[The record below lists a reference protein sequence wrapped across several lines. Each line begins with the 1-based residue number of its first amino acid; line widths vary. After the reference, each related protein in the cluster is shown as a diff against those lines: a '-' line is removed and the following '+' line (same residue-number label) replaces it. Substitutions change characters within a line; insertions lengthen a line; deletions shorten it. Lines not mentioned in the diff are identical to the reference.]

1 MNADESRARY
11 SGCRLMTVL
20 FLPRTLQGRLAFL
33 GLIMFLAETLVPSS
47 VSGWV
52 ALALFAVLI
61 WAWVVAVRD
70 RRRRNKRLT
79 VRRALAVT
87 GAVILGYLAFIGVF
101 LIGTWALATLAT
113 SGSLSSSSALPASSG
128 DYRFETVL
136 ALAIVGTLVWV
147 PQRLF
152 TIKIDVDSN
161 EGARRI
167 LLGLITAAASV
178 LTGVYIVMLHFGSGQ
193 LSKIHLGA
201 LVAGM
206 VFTVVLVAPFYRSL
220 ARACW
225 RYGISGM
232 FSPRTLRRHWG
243 EALTEVEKSLNQAA
257 ELGRASSNE
266 LAAEVRK
273 VIPGQLHG
281 PSPAPSTPGRA

>member
-1 MNADESRARY
+1 MKADESRARH
-11 SGCRLMTVL
+11 SGRRVMAVL

-33 GLIMFLAETLVPSS
+33 GLIMFLALALAPSS

-52 ALALFAVLI
+52 GWALFAVLI

-79 VRRALAVT
+79 VHRALAVT
-87 GAVILGYLAFIGVF
+87 GVVILGYLAFIGVF

-113 SGSLSSSSALPASSG
+113 SGSLSWSSALPASSG
-128 DYRFETVL
+128 DYQFEAFL
-136 ALAIVGTLVWV
+136 ALVIVGTLVWV

-152 TIKIDVDSN
+152 TIKIDMDGN

-178 LTGVYIVMLHFGSGQ
+178 LTGIYIVMLHFGGGQ
-193 LSKIHLGA
+193 VSKIHLGA

-206 VFTVVLVAPFYRSL
+206 VFTVVLVAPFYRSW

-225 RYGISGM
+225 QYGISGM
-232 FSPRTLRRHWG
+232 FSLRTLRRHWG

-257 ELGRASSNE
+257 ELGRASSND
-266 LAAEVRK
+266 LAPEVRK
-273 VIPGQLHG
+273 AIPGQPHG
-281 PSPAPSTPGRA
+281 PRPVPSTPGRA